1 VGRHFKALHAGTGI
15 TRAES
20 PPNLREH
27 GVPIAHHLTRRNAQN
42 AIPEQPELALPPRVR
57 ALAPHVGRTVDFH
70 DQTHRQRDE
79 VRDAFADDVLP
90 PEPHPELAV
99 HEAAPEPPLR
109 FRAARAHGRR
119 ASLQKGVSLGGV
131 TDVKR
136 CGHGCLRALWV
147 GTGAAP
153 LAQAA

>member
-99 HEAAPEPPLR
+99 HEAAPSRRSDSVPH
-109 FRAARAHGRR
+109 ARMADARRCRR
-119 ASLQKGVSLGGV
+119 ACRLE
-131 TDVKR
+131 
-136 CGHGCLRALWV
+136 A
-147 GTGAAP
+147 
-153 LAQAA
+153 